1 MNQEN
6 QNKFTRNCPSCNKII
21 IYTRKDSLNLAEKK
35 KCRCKSCSFKDR
47 EYPLSFGEKM
57 KQVYKNMSPEQK
69 IKRAGMTGKKHT
81 KSTKE
86 KMTLS
91 AKNKKLSP
99 NFNGRGRQFVWNDEY
114 KQIFSEKSKNAWKNP
129 SIRKKYQDAISR
141 TNWLRV
147 RCDDGQ
153 LELLNKWNR
162 LGFNFEPNYQLKDDN
177 FFYYLDG
184 YDKEKNIVLEFD
196 SEYHNKPSQKKK
208 DIMRQQN
215 IIKVLNPKKF
225 WRYNLKSKTFK
236 NVVEEIQ

>member
-47 EYPLSFGEKM
+47 EY
-57 KQVYKNMSPEQK
+57 
-69 IKRAGMTGKKHT
+69 
-81 KSTKE
+81 
-86 KMTLS
+86 
-91 AKNKKLSP
+91 
-99 NFNGRGRQFVWNDEY
+99 
-114 KQIFSEKSKNAWKNP
+114 
-129 SIRKKYQDAISR
+129 
-141 TNWLRV
+141 
-147 RCDDGQ
+147 
-153 LELLNKWNR
+153 
-162 LGFNFEPNYQLKDDN
+162 
-177 FFYYLDG
+177 
-184 YDKEKNIVLEFD
+184 
-196 SEYHNKPSQKKK
+196 HNKHSQKKK